1 MYDLLKRVAERT
13 RALEG
18 ISEMREAYRGESV
31 PDLVWMAIVLA
42 RRRGLMFTGES
53 AVGEAIAIL
62 LLGSVGLDWW
72 YETEKTIE
80 YVDSE

>member
-42 RRRGLMFTGES
+42 RRRGLKFTGES
-53 AVGEAIAIL
+53 VVGEAMAIF
-62 LLGSVGLDWW
+62 VA
-72 YETEKTIE
+72 
-80 YVDSE
+80 

>member
-1 MYDLLKRVAERT
+1 MYDLLKRVAERM

-42 RRRGLMFTGES
+42 RRRGLKFTGES
-53 AVGEAIAIL
+53 AVGEAMAIL
-62 LLGSVGLDWW
+62 FARECWTGLMAR
-72 YETEKTIE
+72 
-80 YVDSE
+80 DSKDRSST

>member
-53 AVGEAIAIL
+53 AVGEAIAVFVARERWI
-62 LLGSVGLDWW
+62 GFVVRDG
-72 YETEKTIE
+72 KTIK